1 MALGGTGRGGM
12 KWTMMGLLCLA
23 ATGCG
28 GDSAPIISERD
39 ATGGECTAGGTVLLV
54 DGKTAALVCNG
65 ANGRDGAPGAPGI
78 QGEPGSDGADGEVGV
93 AGPAGAAGKNAAS
106 PPNIVAEVAA
116 KAAAIVIVECTDGD
130 KTGDGSGTKTDRGTV
145 ITAMHVVDDMTSCNV
160 FSQAPV
166 AFLGSMTRAT
176 QRGTRDQVELSMDWT
191 ADAALIP
198 GLTPTLRVVPAIGD
212 LVTVVGHPGVYD
224 GLSLEHQYT
233 TGFVTATDLS
243 ATLATVPTLVNA
255 GLTTRWAQGW
265 STDAVAWH
273 GNSGG
278 PVFDATGNWIG
289 LLVGAFNGSSDNEG
303 PDLSVVL
310 PLR

>member
-1 MALGGTGRGGM
+1 M
-12 KWTMMGLLCLA
+12 KWMMVGLLCLA

-28 GDSAPIISERD
+28 GNDSVPIISERD
-39 ATGGECTAGGTVLLV
+39 ASGAECTAGGTVLLV

-65 ANGRDGAPGAPGI
+65 ANGRDGAPGAQGTPGER
-78 QGEPGSDGADGEVGV
+78 GNDGADGEPGL
-93 AGPAGAAGKNAAS
+93 AGPAGAPGESAPS
-106 PPNIVAEVAA
+106 PPNIVAGVAA

-166 AFLGSMTRAT
+166 AFLGTMTRAT
-176 QRGTRDQVELSMDWT
+176 QRGSRDQVELSMDWT
-191 ADAALIP
+191 TDGSRIA
-198 GLTPTLRVVPAIGD
+198 GVTPTLRVVPAIGD

-233 TGFVTATDLS
+233 TGFVTATDLT
-243 ATLATVPTLVNA
+243 ATLASVPTLVNA
-255 GLTTRWAQGW
+255 GLTTRWAQSW

-278 PVFDATGNWIG
+278 PVFDAAGNWIG
-289 LLVGAFNGSSDNEG
+289 ILVGAFNGSSDNEG
-303 PDLSVVL
+303 PDLSIVL